1 MNISQ
6 ITNSEV
12 SKNTGAK
19 TPDLDAAKTEE
30 LMRAAR
36 DFEAAFLAEALG
48 HMGFD
53 SANGVA
59 GATEFSSMLNRAYA
73 ERLADRG
80 GVGLSENIFRAL
92 AARNEEAV
100 EATPSSARNPD
111 GSV

>member
-1 MNISQ
+1 MNIMQSP
-6 ITNSEV
+6 ITQV
-12 SKNTGAK
+12 TTNTDVK
-19 TPDLDAAKTEE
+19 KPELDPLKTEE
-30 LMRAAR
+30 LKRAAR

-53 SANGVA
+53 SSNGVA

-92 AARNEEAV
+92 AARSEEATDAASLKPRNV
-100 EATPSSARNPD
+100 NGSA
-111 GSV
+111 